1 MWSTGDGVSEERRP
15 SWLLC
20 YGAGGG
26 RGVRRG
32 GGSGLGAEGEQ
43 RSAVSSPAVLGLAF
57 GLAGGPAGIKLQA
70 WEGG

>member
-1 MWSTGDGVSEERRP
+1 M
-15 SWLLC
+15 LC

-26 RGVRRG
+26 RGVMRG